1 MMNLLKALRLG
12 PCPRL
17 ALVGAGGKTTAMFQ
31 LAREYQ
37 DAGASTV
44 LLATSAHLA
53 VEQLGQAKAC
63 FEIDS
68 PQAILQL
75 GKALPQ
81 GIILLHGGW
90 VGTERVGGLVAELLV
105 EVCALADWAKLPLLV
120 EADGSRRRPLKAP
133 GEHEPPIPTWVDTV
147 LVLAGLSGIGRPLTN
162 EWVHRPEIF
171 SLLSGL
177 APGAPV
183 SLEGLAR
190 VLTNPSG
197 GLKNIPVG
205 ARRVALLNQA
215 DTPGQ
220 QAAGA
225 RLAERLLAGG
235 FQAGL
240 VAALDPPDELS
251 SSSVKGVFLVRERN
265 AGIVLAAGAAS
276 RFGQPKQILPW
287 RGEALVRHAARA
299 GLEGGLMPVVVVTGA
314 YTDQV
319 QAALGDLPVEIVHNP
334 DWQSGQSSS
343 LTAGLHSLPEDCG
356 GALFLLADQ
365 PQIPASLVRALA
377 DRHAETLAPIV
388 APLVDGQRGNPVFFD
403 RQTFGD
409 LLALQG
415 DTGGRALFS
424 HWPAEW
430 LPWHDASVL
439 VDIDRLEDYQ
449 RFGEATSGEKGPAG

>member
-1 MMNLLKALRLG
+1 MNLLKALRLG

-17 ALVGAGGKTTAMFQ
+17 ALVGAGGKTTALFQ

-37 DAGASTV
+37 AAGASTV
-44 LLATSAHLA
+44 LLAASAHLA
-53 VEQLGQAKAC
+53 IEQLGQAEAC
-63 FEIDS
+63 FEIGS
-68 PQAILQL
+68 SKAIIQL
-75 GKALPQ
+75 GKSLTP
-81 GIILLHGGW
+81 GIVLLHGGQ
-90 VGTERVGGLVAELLV
+90 VETGRVGGLAAELLV
-105 EVCALADWAKLPLLV
+105 EVRALADQARLPLLV

-133 GEHEPPIPTWVDTV
+133 SEHEPPIPEWVDTV
-147 LVLAGLSGIGRPLTN
+147 LVLAGLSGVDRPLTN
-162 EWVHRPEIF
+162 QWVHRPEIF

-177 APGAPV
+177 EPGALV
-183 SLEGLAR
+183 SLDGLAR
-190 VLTNPSG
+190 VLTDPNG
-197 GLKNIPVG
+197 GLKNIPG
-205 ARRVALLNQA
+205 TARRVALLNQA

-225 RLAERLLAGG
+225 RLAERLLDGG

-240 VAALDPPDELS
+240 VAALDPPNEQDRIPAR
-251 SSSVKGVFLVRERN
+251 GVFLVRERN

-299 GLEGGLMPVVVVTGA
+299 GLEAGLRPVVVVTGSYA
-314 YTDQV
+314 DQV
-319 QAALGDLPVEIVHNP
+319 QATLGDLPVVIVHNP
-334 DWQSGQSSS
+334 DWESGQSSS
-343 LTAGLHSLPEDCG
+343 LAAGLRSLPEACG

-377 DRHAETLAPIV
+377 DRHAETLAPIL

-424 HWPAEW
+424 RWPVEW

-439 VDIDRLEDYQ
+439 MDIDRLEDYQ
-449 RFGEATSGEKGPAG
+449 RFSEPDTDKEGQIG